1 MKILQINCVY
11 DYGSTGKLTRCIHEG
26 LVERGIESVVLY
38 GRRDKKNISNV
49 YKTCT
54 ELEAKT
60 WNFISRVNGHPY
72 EVAPVGTS
80 KLIRYLK
87 KEKPDVVH
95 LQCIN
100 GFFVN
105 IYHLVAYLKQHQ
117 IPTVLTLHAEF
128 MFTGGC
134 SHALDCEQ
142 WSEDK
147 GCNSKSCPGYGSE
160 LRSLCSNQ
168 SSYMWK
174 KMKQAFYG
182 FEKLQVVSVSPWL
195 MKRAGRSSIL
205 GDKSQCVVY
214 NGVNTEIFY
223 YRCEE
228 AKRLRGYHQWENK
241 KVVFHVT
248 PAFSSN
254 SDHLKGGYY
263 VLELAKQMPD
273 TVFLVAGE
281 CKEEIAFPENLKML
295 GKIVDQEM
303 LAAYYSMADVT
314 VLTSKRETFSMVC
327 AESLCCGTPVVG
339 FLAGGPETIAI
350 SEYSQFCN
358 YGNIEQ
364 LEKLLSDKRTYEKN
378 IIAEEA
384 QKKYA
389 ISEMIE
395 KYIGIYHQMSD

>member
-11 DYGSTGKLTRCIHEG
+11 DYGSTGKLTKCIHEC
-26 LVERGIESVVLY
+26 LMQRGIESVVLY
-38 GRRDKKNISNV
+38 GRREKKAVPNV

-60 WNFISRVNGHPY
+60 WNFISRINGHPY
-72 EVAPVGTS
+72 EAAPIGTS
-80 KLIRYLK
+80 ALIRYLK

-105 IYHLVAYLKQHQ
+105 IYRLVEYLKQHQ

-142 WSEDK
+142 WSDAK
-147 GCNSKSCPGYGSE
+147 GCNSESCPGYGSE
-160 LRSLCSNQ
+160 LKSVCSNQ

-174 KMKQAFYG
+174 KMKQAFDG

-195 MKRAGRSSIL
+195 MERAGRSSIL

-214 NGVNTEIFY
+214 NGVNTEQFS

-228 AKRLRGYHQWENK
+228 AKRLRAYHKCENK
-241 KVVFHVT
+241 KVIFHVT
-248 PAFSSN
+248 PTFSADP
-254 SDHLKGGYY
+254 DHLKGGYY
-263 VLELAKQMPD
+263 VLELARRMPE
-273 TVFLVAGE
+273 VMFFVAGE
-281 CKEEIAFPENLKML
+281 CKEEILCTENLIML
-295 GKIVDQEM
+295 GKIADQDL

-314 VLTSKRETFSMVC
+314 LLTSKKETFSMVC
-327 AESLCCGTPVVG
+327 AESLCCGTPVIG

-350 SEYSQFCN
+350 PEYSQFCP
-358 YGNIEQ
+358 YGDIEQ
-364 LEKLLSDKRTYEKN
+364 LEKLLSDKKKYEKR
-378 IIAEEA
+378 IIAENA
-384 QKKYA
+384 QKNYA

-395 KYIGIYHQMSD
+395 KYIEIYHQLIG